1 VPPLAVQLLVSV
13 EFQVS
18 VNDWPV
24 STVVALADMVAVGA
38 GLTTSTAC
46 AVTVPPPVHEMSNVY
61 EPGVVSRTA

>member
-1 VPPLAVQLLVSV
+1 VQLLVSA

-24 STVVALADMVAVGA
+24 LTAAALVDMLAVGA
-38 GLTTSTAC
+38 ELTTRTAC

-61 EPGVVSRTA
+61 EPGVASSIA